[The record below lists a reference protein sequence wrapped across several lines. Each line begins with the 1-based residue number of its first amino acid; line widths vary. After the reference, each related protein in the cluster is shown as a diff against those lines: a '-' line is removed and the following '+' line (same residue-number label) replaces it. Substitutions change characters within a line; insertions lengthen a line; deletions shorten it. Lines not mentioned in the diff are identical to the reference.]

1 MKLLLPAIAALA
13 IALAP
18 CKAISIAFDYSYD
31 ASGFFA
37 AHPAAQTDLEAAAT
51 FYSQHLVDSLSVISP
66 DGDNT
71 WSATFF
77 NPSRTDETSAST
89 LDLSLSQNQ
98 ILVYVAG
105 ADLGGGTLGVGGP
118 GGYSGLSG
126 SSAFIDAV
134 QTRGQARTND
144 FGPWG
149 GSISFDL
156 NATWYFDPDPGTLES
171 FSGQD
176 DFYST
181 ALHEL
186 GHVLGIGTADSWNA
200 RISSGNFLGPVS
212 EATFGAPVPLNEG
225 LGHWADGTMSTVF
238 GTTTPQ
244 EAAMAPFLTIG
255 TRKLVTTLD
264 AAGLQDVGWS
274 VVPEPPIWSL
284 GLCALALALGG
295 CLVARSPSAH
305 QHVA

>member
-1 MKLLLPAIAALA
+1 MKVLLTGIATLA
-13 IALAP
+13 VTLVP
-18 CKAISIAFDYSYD
+18 GKAISIAFDYSYD
-31 ASGFFA
+31 ANGFFA
-37 AHPAAQTDLEAAAT
+37 SHPTARTDLEAAAT
-51 FYSQHLVDSLSVISP
+51 FYNQHLIDSLSAISP
-66 DGDNT
+66 DGGNT

-77 NPSRTDETSAST
+77 DPARNDGSEAST
-89 LDLSLSQNQ
+89 PDLFLAQNQ
-98 ILVYVAG
+98 ILVYVAV

-126 SSAFIDAV
+126 SSAFDAAV
-134 QTRGQARTND
+134 QTRGQTGAND

-156 NATWYFDPDPGTLES
+156 NATWYFDPDPDTLEN
-171 FSGQD
+171 FAGQD

-200 RISSGNFLGPVS
+200 RISNGDFTGPAS
-212 EATFGAPVPLNEG
+212 ETTFGGPVPLDGG

-238 GTTTPQ
+238 GTATPQ
-244 EAAMAPFLTIG
+244 EAAMAPYLTIG

-274 VVPEPPIWSL
+274 VVPEPAAFPLLL
-284 GLCALALALGG
+284 GALALGLFLRRG
-295 CLVARSPSAH
+295 QRFPER
-305 QHVA
+305 